1 MTTMNTSVQGASRI
15 GRTLSLLMKARSRA
29 RSRNGSAPIARPV
42 SASPRL
48 AASTGSDSR
57 RSSQAPIRTSAWC
70 RIVSSRP
77 NTSRAKPAST
87 VSATRV
93 STWPLGSTRSN
104 TWSM

>member
-1 MTTMNTSVQGASRI
+1 M
-15 GRTLSLLMKARSRA
+15 GRTLSLLMNARSRA

-57 RSSQAPIRTSAWC
+57 RSSQAPIRTSVWC

-104 TWSM
+104 TWNM